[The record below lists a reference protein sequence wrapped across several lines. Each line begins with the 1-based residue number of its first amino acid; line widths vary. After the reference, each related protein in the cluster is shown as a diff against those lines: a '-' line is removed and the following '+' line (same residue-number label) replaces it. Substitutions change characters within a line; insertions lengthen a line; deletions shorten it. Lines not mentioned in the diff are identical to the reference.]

1 MEQMDNRRTI
11 CSILHPLLCYRPKL
25 TVHKMSAKFS
35 GKVKEL
41 VACAE
46 RGTSDDVDYILGHLT
61 PDATL
66 STTRF
71 VDYAL
76 SLVESEAGVARIE
89 YYLFHGTQIQRNY
102 CSLFFNRLGEWPI
115 VKKAYDQGLID
126 EIQAYAR

>member
-1 MEQMDNRRTI
+1 MA
-11 CSILHPLLCYRPKL
+11 
-25 TVHKMSAKFS
+25 AKFS

-61 PDATL
+61 AEATL

-76 SLVESEAGVARIE
+76 SLVESEVGVARIE

-102 CSLFFNRLGEWPI
+102 CSLFFNRRDDWPI
-115 VKKAYDQGLID
+115 VKRAYDQGLID